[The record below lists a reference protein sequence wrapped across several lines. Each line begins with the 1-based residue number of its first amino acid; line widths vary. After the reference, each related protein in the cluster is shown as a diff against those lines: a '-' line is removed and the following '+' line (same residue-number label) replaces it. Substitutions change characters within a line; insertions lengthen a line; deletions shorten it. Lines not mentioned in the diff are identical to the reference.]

1 MGLHDKRIL
10 VTGVSSGIG
19 AATAKRL
26 TDQGARVVGVDRNE
40 PPADLKLDTFSKID
54 LADPASIDTVLS
66 RLGGRFDG
74 VANVAGASSA
84 APTELQ
90 FRVNFLGTRHLV
102 GAIEPRLSGTASV
115 VNVASGTAIRW
126 LEWFPI
132 FKELALTPNF
142 EAGLAWL
149 REHPQGGLHS
159 YSRSKQALIAW
170 SQLKAVEWSRSERRM
185 NTVSPGPVATP
196 MLTEFRSALGDQFID
211 FDIGR
216 TRRAA
221 VAEDIAPTIVFLL
234 DDVSAWVHGADIAV
248 DGGFSAAVLT
258 DPVKWPPDE

>member
-1 MGLHDKRIL
+1 MTLRNKRIL
-10 VTGVSSGIG
+10 VTGVASGIG
-19 AATAKRL
+19 AATARL
-26 TDQGARVVGVDRNE
+26 LVEQGAFVTGVDRNV
-40 PPADLKLDTFSKID
+40 PPAEIELAAFATID
-54 LADPASIDTVLS
+54 LADPASIDSVLAK
-66 RLGGRFDG
+66 LGGTFDG

-84 APTELQ
+84 APTEVQ

-102 GAIEPRLSGTASV
+102 THIEPMLSPTASV

-126 LEWFPI
+126 LEWFPY
-132 FKELALTPNF
+132 FKELALTPDF

-149 REHPQGGLHS
+149 KAHPQDGLHS

-170 SQLKAVEWSRSERRM
+170 SQLKAVEWIPTERRL

-196 MLTEFRSALGDQFID
+196 MLHEFRSALGDQFID

-221 VAEDIAPTIVFLL
+221 VAEDIAPTIVYLL
-234 DDVSAWVHGADIAV
+234 DDASAWVHGVDIAV

>member
-1 MGLHDKRIL
+1 MTLQDKRIL
-10 VTGVSSGIG
+10 VTGVASGIG
-19 AATAKRL
+19 AATVKHLAK
-26 TDQGARVVGVDRNE
+26 QGATVVGVDRNDA
-40 PPADLKLDTFSKID
+40 PTSIPLAAFSKID
-54 LADPASIDTVLS
+54 LASPRSIESVVGG
-66 RLGGRFDG
+66 LGGTFDG

-84 APTELQ
+84 APTEVQ
-90 FRVNFLGTRHLV
+90 FKVNFLGTRHLI
-102 GAIEPRLSGTASV
+102 GCIEPMLTPTASV

-126 LEWFPI
+126 LEWFPL
-132 FKELALTPNF
+132 FKELALTPDF

-149 REHPQGGLHS
+149 GAHPQDGLHS

-170 SQLKAVEWSRSERRM
+170 SQLKAVEWISTERRI

-196 MLTEFRSALGDQFID
+196 MLSEFRSALGDQFID
-211 FDIGR
+211 FDVAR

-221 VAEDIAPTIVFLL
+221 VAEDIAPTIAFLL

>member
-1 MGLHDKRIL
+1 MDKRIL
-10 VTGVSSGIG
+10 VTGVASGIG
-19 AATAKRL
+19 AATARL
-26 TDQGARVVGVDRNE
+26 LIEKGATVVGVDRNE
-40 PPADLKLDTFSKID
+40 APSDLKLARFRQID
-54 LADPASIDTVLS
+54 LANPASIDAVLDD
-66 RLGGRFDG
+66 LEGTFDG

-84 APTELQ
+84 ATTEVQ

-102 GAIEPRLSGTASV
+102 NRIEPRLAPKASV

-126 LEWFPI
+126 LEWFPV
-132 FKELALTPNF
+132 FKELALTPDF

-149 REHPQGGLHS
+149 KEHPQDGLHS

-170 SQLKAVEWSRSERRM
+170 SQLKAVEWTPTERRM

-196 MLTEFRSALGDQFID
+196 MLTEFRAALGDQFID
-211 FDIGR
+211 FDLGR

-234 DDVSAWVHGADIAV
+234 DDASAWVHGADIAV
-248 DGGFSAAVLT
+248 DGGFSAGVLT
-258 DPVKWPPDE
+258 DPVKWPPDD

>member
-1 MGLHDKRIL
+1 MTLKNKRIL

-19 AATAKRL
+19 AATARL
-26 TDQGARVVGVDRNE
+26 LVEQGAKVVGVDRSE
-40 PPADLKLDTFSKID
+40 APVGIALERFSKID
-54 LADPASIDTVLS
+54 LANPDSIDSVLVS
-66 RLGGRFDG
+66 LGGVFDG

-90 FRVNFLGTRHLV
+90 FKVNFLGTRHLV
-102 GAIEPRLSGTASV
+102 TRIESMLTPTASV

-132 FKELALTPNF
+132 FKELALTPDF
-142 EAGLAWL
+142 EAGVAWL
-149 REHPQGGLHS
+149 KQHPQDGLHS

-170 SQLKAVEWSRSERRM
+170 SQLKAVEWIATERRI

-196 MLTEFRSALGDQFID
+196 MLREFRSALGDQFID
-211 FDIGR
+211 FDIAR

-221 VAEDIAPTIVFLL
+221 VAEDIAPTIAYLL
-234 DDVSAWVHGADIAV
+234 DDVSAWVHGVDIAV